1 MLWSDRVTVATRVW
15 GGDKYTGFIAGWYEA
30 VRAAGFTHMV
40 AVVDELRPF
49 PDDVVQYVVD
59 VSDYHYPQSG
69 YLQRLDERI
78 TTEWV
83 WHLDI
88 DDRMLANAPSL
99 IDWDADVDIWQVPIV
114 SKLSGQLILP
124 HRLTADEF
132 LGLSESRWN
141 AGSPIRMDL
150 RRKVVQPDTA
160 FDDWGLWRA
169 LCRQAPR
176 VGYAEGGAAY
186 VYDNVSEGILQDLGF
201 ARKYTLEVLEV

>member
-1 MLWSDRVTVATRVW
+1 MLWCDRVTVATRVW
-15 GGDKYTGFIAGWYEA
+15 GGDKYDGFIAGWYEA
-30 VRAAGFTHMV
+30 VKAAGFTNIT
-40 AVVDELRPF
+40 AVVDEPRAF
-49 PDDVVQYVVD
+49 PDDVVQHVVD

-99 IDWDADVDIWQVPIV
+99 IGWDADVDIWQVPIV
-114 SKLSGQLILP
+114 SKLSGRLILP

-141 AGSPIRMDL
+141 AGSPIRMEL

-160 FDDWGLWRA
+160 WDDWGLWRA

-186 VYDNVSEGILQDLGF
+186 VYDNVSEGIVQDLGF

>member
-30 VRAAGFTHMV
+30 VKAAGFTNIT

-49 PDDVVQYVVD
+49 PDDVAQYVVD
-59 VSDYHYPQSG
+59 VSDYHYAQSG
-69 YLQRLDERI
+69 YLQRLDEQI
-78 TTEWV
+78 VTEWV

-99 IDWDADVDIWQVPIV
+99 IDWDAEVDIWQVAII

-132 LGLSESRWN
+132 LALSESRWN

-150 RRKVVQPDTA
+150 RRKVVQPDTGW
-160 FDDWGLWRA
+160 DDWGLWRA
-169 LCRQAPR
+169 LCRQGPR
-176 VGYAEGGAAY
+176 VGYAEGAAY
-186 VYDNVSEGILQDLGF
+186 VYDNVSEGIAHDLGF
-201 ARKYTLEVLEV
+201 AQKYALEVFEV